1 MTLGTV
7 DAPATIF
14 DERVTL
20 APGYQASRV
29 IRGGWQ
35 LAGDHGP
42 VDEASLDADF
52 LAAYDAG
59 LTAFDC
65 ADIYTGVEER
75 IGAFR
80 ASTLS
85 KYGAERLARLK
96 VHTKFVPDL
105 DVLPRIDKAYVRGV
119 IERSLRRLRQER
131 LDIVQFHW
139 WDYAAPRFV
148 ETALWLKDLQAEGKI
163 DLIGATNFDT
173 AHLEAMIAAGV
184 PVKTLQV
191 QYSLLDDR
199 PAGAITAACQ
209 RLGVTLLCYGSL
221 AGGFLGERWL
231 GAAEPKTLTNRSLIK
246 YKLIIDDW
254 GGWALFQAL
263 LAALAQV
270 AARHGVTISAIA
282 ARHVLDRPAVGAVI
296 IGARTGEHLAR
307 TVAIGRVAL
316 TAEDRAEI
324 DAILAQ
330 SRPLAGD
337 VYTLERDRTGRHG
350 AVMKYNLNG

>member
-1 MTLGTV
+1 MTPE
-7 DAPATIF
+7 AATF

-80 ASTLS
+80 AATSA

-139 WDYAAPRFV
+139 WDYAAPRIV

-191 QYSLLDDR
+191 QYSLLDHR
-199 PAGAITAACQ
+199 PAGAMAAACQ

-231 GAAEPKTLTNRSLIK
+231 GAPEPETLTNRSLIK

-263 LAALAQV
+263 LATLARV
-270 AARHGVTISAIA
+270 AARHGVTISGIA

-324 DAILAQ
+324 DAVLAQ

-350 AVMKYNLNG
+350 SVMKYNLNG